1 MTSNSIQTFTFCMT
15 QSQLAEAEVASSEI
29 EYLLNHAGNVFDMLQ
44 SGLSLGH
51 FDPEDP
57 NIISLC
63 ELSRRALRAA
73 TDDEGHKMTVLSS
86 ALQKAKGIIT

>member
-1 MTSNSIQTFTFCMT
+1 MTTDCIKTYPLRMT
-15 QSQLAEAEVASSEI
+15 QSQLAEAEVASGEI
-29 EYLLNHAGNVFDMLQ
+29 EYLLSNAAGVFDLLQ

-51 FDPEDP
+51 FDSENP

-73 TDDEGHKMTVLSS
+73 TDNEGNQMTNLSA
-86 ALQKAKGIIT
+86 ALQRAKGGNS

>member
-1 MTSNSIQTFTFCMT
+1 MTVDCIQTFTLRMT
-15 QSQLAEAEVASSEI
+15 PNQLAAAEVASSEI
-29 EYLLNHAGNVFDMLQ
+29 EYLLNNAAGVFDLLQ

-63 ELSRRALRAA
+63 ELSRRAVRAA
-73 TDDEGHKMTVLSS
+73 TDNEGNQMTNLSA
-86 ALQKAKGIIT
+86 ALLRAKGGIS